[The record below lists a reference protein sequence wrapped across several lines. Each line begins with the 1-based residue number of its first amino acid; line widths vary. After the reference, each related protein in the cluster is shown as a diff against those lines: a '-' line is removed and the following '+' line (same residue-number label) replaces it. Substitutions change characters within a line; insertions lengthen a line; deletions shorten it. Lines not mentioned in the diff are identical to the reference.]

1 MVGMERI
8 LTPMLKSTMKHG
20 PSIAALL
27 AVLAGVLGNG
37 IAAAQSETLA
47 LYACAESTTADV
59 TLVGV
64 TICDAQPTADLARRA
79 TLDNLQIREGAII
92 VQLDPK
98 GVSTTSGLQA
108 GDMIYRVGGID
119 IPNAETAVE
128 HLARVGRAADTVV
141 NFLRGGRPYRV
152 KLRIY

>member
-1 MVGMERI
+1 MAGMERI
-8 LTPMLKSTMKHG
+8 LTPTLKSTMQHG
-20 PSIAALL
+20 LAIASLL
-27 AVLAGVLGNG
+27 AVLAWVLGNG
-37 IAAAQSETLA
+37 IAAAQPEPLA

-59 TLVGV
+59 GLLGV
-64 TICDAQPTADLARRA
+64 SICDAQPTAELAQRA

-92 VQLDPK
+92 VQLNPK
-98 GVSTTSGLQA
+98 GVSATSGLQT

-119 IPNAETAVE
+119 IATAKTAVE

-152 KLRIY
+152 KLRVY

>member
-8 LTPMLKSTMKHG
+8 LPPTLKSTMKHG
-20 PSIAALL
+20 PAVASLL
-27 AVLAGVLGNG
+27 AILAGVLGSG
-37 IAAAQSETLA
+37 LAAAQSETLP
-47 LYACAESTTADV
+47 LYACAESTMV
-59 TLVGV
+59 EVVLLGV
-64 TICDAQPTADLARRA
+64 TICDSQPTAELAQRA
-79 TLDNLQIREGAII
+79 TLDNLQIREGAVI

-98 GVSTTSGLQA
+98 GVSATSGLQT

-119 IPNAETAVE
+119 IATAETAVE
-128 HLARVGRAADTVV
+128 HLARVGRTADTVV

>member
-1 MVGMERI
+1 MVVMERI
-8 LTPMLKSTMKHG
+8 LTPTLRSTMQYG
-20 PSIAALL
+20 PVIAALL

-37 IAAAQSETLA
+37 IDAAQSEALA

-59 TLVGV
+59 ALVGV
-64 TICDAQPTADLARRA
+64 TICDAQPTAELARRA
-79 TLDNLQIREGAII
+79 TLENLQIREGAII

-98 GVSTTSGLQA
+98 GVSSTSGLQT

-119 IPNAETAVE
+119 VPHAEAAVE

-141 NFLRGGRPYRV
+141 NFLRGGRPYRI
-152 KLRIY
+152 KLRVY